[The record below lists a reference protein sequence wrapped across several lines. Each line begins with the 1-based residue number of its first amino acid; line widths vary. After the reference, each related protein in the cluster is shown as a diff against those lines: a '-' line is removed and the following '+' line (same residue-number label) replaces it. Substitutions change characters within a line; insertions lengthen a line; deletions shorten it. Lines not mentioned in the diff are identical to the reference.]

1 MITKKEEDQFWR
13 GGNEQEGKTLI
24 QSQSALINGFGEATD
39 TDSRMLMGLTPGVH
53 YCIHGFTD

>member
-39 TDSRMLMGLTPGVH
+39 TDS
-53 YCIHGFTD
+53 